1 MPREARW
8 CAIRGLDL
16 TRSANRRKV
25 SAPPAA
31 ANDGPGL
38 DPDNS
43 RCALRARYVPA
54 QGLAFEMTRA
64 ALRLADGSYPVNKII
79 AEKIIEFAQG
89 GERRSQWP
97 M

>member
-16 TRSANRRKV
+16 TRSANPTQSKRPD
-25 SAPPAA
+25 PPRLTTGRDLTQTIRA
-31 ANDGPGL
+31 
-38 DPDNS
+38 
-43 RCALRARYVPA
+43 ARYAPA